1 MTSVTNPVK
10 NYRDDGSTTRALAA
24 VSFDVA
30 KGEFVAIM
38 GPSGSGKSTLLHIL
52 SFLDRPSGGTY
63 AFNGK
68 RIEDLFDE
76 DLAHISNREMGFV
89 FQSFNLLGRSS
100 VYENVEMPL
109 LYAGHITARERAARI

>member
-1 MTSVTNPVK
+1 MISVTNLVK
-10 NYRDDGSTTRALAA
+10 DYRDDGSTTRALAA

-76 DLAHISNREMGFV
+76 DLAHIRNREMGFV
-89 FQSFNLLGRSS
+89 FQSFKIGRASC
-100 VYENVEMPL
+100 
-109 LYAGHITARERAARI
+109 R